1 MHKVYLE
8 KMDFNAHKSK
18 TIDIIDMLM
27 CEIKEIQP
35 KLYKHIECE
44 IYEMVYGKK
53 ISEEMAYN
61 WVNSMTPKREHW
73 TVEET
78 TNAMQQMGY
87 NHNPIE
93 FYVVANMQYNDM
105 YDIVKDDET
114 LAIKMANSWLADT
127 DAKDCKLYE
136 YWKYV
141 IKRD

>member
-8 KMDFNAHKSK
+8 KMDFNAHKRK

-27 CEIKEIQP
+27 CEIKETQP

-61 WVNSMTPKREHW
+61 WVSSMQPKREHW

-87 NHNPIE
+87 SHNPIE

-105 YDIVKDDET
+105 YEIVKDDET
-114 LAIKMANSWLADT
+114 LAIKMANAWLLDT
-127 DAKDCKLYE
+127 DAKECKLYE